1 MIKVNNKKILSLLA
15 NRTRKANKS
24 KVAIIAIVLT
34 SILFTSIFT
43 IGGSIIKTSEQE
55 TMRQVGTSSHG
66 GYKYFT
72 QEEYDTV
79 CKDMKIKDISCSRY
93 LGAVSNKG
101 FEKNYTEVRYSED
114 KSAKWGF
121 TYPTKGHMPVKDNE
135 IATST
140 IVLDNLGVPYKLGK
154 EITLQFDVNGD
165 KKEKT
170 FTLCGYWEGDIVS
183 SAQQVLVSKAY
194 SDMVL
199 PTPTIPFYESNNTDS
214 GGYISVD
221 IYFNN
226 NFNIA
231 GKMSALSKRCG
242 FDEKLVSV
250 GINWAYSSSSIDIQ
264 TIFMIVVILLIIMLS
279 GYLIIYNI
287 FFINVYRDIQFYGLL
302 KTIGTTGK
310 QIKKIVYRQ
319 AFSLCLFGIPLGLV
333 IGWFIGKVLIPIT
346 FRGLSFEKYQCTSA
360 NPLIFIV
367 SAFFTLFTVWMS
379 CIRPCKI
386 ASKVSPIEAVHYTAG
401 NRKDFRR
408 FNKKGEK
415 RTDKITTPRMAF
427 ENMKRQKKQTI
438 VVVLSLSLS
447 MILLNSVYACVK
459 GFDMDKYV
467 ENEIV
472 SDFSVSD
479 ASIVTPSVFNK
490 VFDGVSEDFRTQ
502 LKQKKLE
509 NLGNIYANPH
519 NYIFDNDTYANLK
532 KHIFENEKYSDYMN
546 RRHTKEAVAQ
556 LNENN
561 MLDGYIYGV
570 DNFALSK
577 LTLLEGKIDVKAFNT
592 GKYIVINKFE
602 DGVTESD
609 FFKVGDKVPI
619 EFDNGDSK
627 EYEVMA
633 IVKLPYAISPQMY
646 FTINFETFLPEREF
660 LSQYGERQPMWTF
673 FDVKDGEEA
682 KVEQWLEKYCESSNL
697 SYFSKNTVV
706 KEFEGVKSTY
716 KIVGGALTVVLAL
729 IGILNFTNAVIT
741 SIIVRKHEL
750 AMMEA
755 IGMTGGQLKKMLTA
769 EGIYYAIFTIAIA
782 LTLGIPFGYF
792 IVHAIAGQIWFFRW
806 HFTILPIIVC
816 IPFLIFV
823 SYIIPNVAYRQ
834 MCKQSVI
841 NRMAE

>member
-1 MIKVNNKKILSLLA
+1 MLKINNKKILSLLA

-43 IGGSIIKTSEQE
+43 IGGSMIKTSEQE
-55 TMRQVGTSSHG
+55 TMRMVGTSSHG

-72 QEEYDTV
+72 QQEYDTV
-79 CKDMKIKDISCSRY
+79 CKDTKIKDISYSRY
-93 LGAVSNKG
+93 LGTVSNKG

-121 TYPTKGHMPVKDNE
+121 TYPTKGHMPLRENE

-140 IVLDNLGVPYKLGK
+140 IVLDNLGVPYTLGK
-154 EITLQFDVNGD
+154 EITLQFDINGD
-165 KKEKT
+165 KIENT

-194 SDMVL
+194 SDLIL
-199 PTPTIPFYESNNTDS
+199 PTPTIPFYESNNTDI
-214 GGYISVD
+214 GGYISAD

-226 NFNIA
+226 SFNVD

-242 FDEKLVSV
+242 FDEKLVSIGV
-250 GINWAYSSSSIDIQ
+250 NWAYSSASVDIQ
-264 TIFMIVVILLIIMLS
+264 SIVMIVCILLLIMLS

-287 FFINVYRDIQFYGLL
+287 FYINVYRDIQFYGLL

-319 AFSLCLFGIPLGLV
+319 AFSLCFFGIPLGLV
-333 IGWFIGKVLIPIT
+333 IGWLLGKILMPIT
-346 FRGLSFEKYQCTSA
+346 FHGLSFEKYQCTSA
-360 NPLIFIV
+360 NPLIFIA

-379 CIRPCKI
+379 CLKPCKI

-401 NRKDFRR
+401 NQKDISKC
-408 FNKKGEK
+408 NKKGEK
-415 RTDKITTPRMAF
+415 RTGRITTARMAY

-438 VVVLSLSLS
+438 VVVLSLSIS
-447 MILLNSVYACVK
+447 MILLNSVYATVK

-479 ASIVTPSVFNK
+479 ASIVTPSVFDK
-490 VFDGVSEDFRTQ
+490 VFDGVSEDFITQ
-502 LKQKKLE
+502 IKEKKLD
-509 NLGNIYANPH
+509 NYGNIYANPH

-532 KHIFENEKYSDYMN
+532 KQIFENEKYSDYMN
-546 RRHTKEAVAQ
+546 SRYTKEAIAE
-556 LNENN
+556 LNKNN
-561 MLDGYIYGV
+561 MLDGYIFGV
-570 DNFALSK
+570 DDYALSK
-577 LTLLEGKIDVKAFNT
+577 LTLLEGKIDIEAFNT
-592 GKYIVINKFE
+592 GKYIIINRFE
-602 DGVTESD
+602 DEVKEGN
-609 FFKVGDKVPI
+609 FFEVGDKI
-619 EFDNGDSK
+619 TIGFDNGKSK

-633 IVKLPYAISPQMY
+633 IVALPYAISPQMY
-646 FTINFETFLPEREF
+646 FLINFETFLPESEYLAQF
-660 LSQYGERQPMWTF
+660 GERQPMRTF
-673 FDVKDGEEA
+673 FDVRDEEEA
-682 KVEQWLEKYCESSNL
+682 NVEQWLETYCESSNL
-697 SYFSKNTVV
+697 SYSSKDTVV
-706 KEFEGVKSTY
+706 KEFEGVKSTFG
-716 KIVGGALTVVLAL
+716 IVGGALTVVLAL

-769 EGIYYAIFTIAIA
+769 EGIYYAVFTIAIS
-782 LTLGIPFGYF
+782 LSLGIPFGYF
-792 IVHAIAGQIWFFRW
+792 IVHAIAGQIWFFQW
-806 HFTILPIIVC
+806 HFTILPIIFC
-816 IPFLIFV
+816 MPFLFFV
-823 SYIIPNVAYRQ
+823 SYIIPNVAYRR